1 MKESIFEYP
10 DNIAPCPKCGRKPII
25 HVVGVNYARI
35 ECKPMFRKAHL
46 SVYTGYQQ
54 PSKLM
59 DEATKVWNDAA
70 DCANLPVW

>member
-1 MKESIFEYP
+1 MREPIFEYP
-10 DNIAPCPKCGRKPII
+10 NNIAPCPKCGRKPKIK
-25 HVVGVNYARI
+25 VFGVNYARI
-35 ECKPMFRKAHL
+35 QCKPMLRKAHL

-59 DEATKVWNDAA
+59 DEAKKSWNDAA